1 MGLAYE
7 FQKKKV
13 KFILY
18 GIVGF
23 FIAIILI
30 IAGLTGDLEEN
41 CGDDTTSSQVT
52 NLDDKGTEENA
63 KNIAKHWKQKYGATP
78 QAAAGILGVLQ
89 LESRLDPKSV
99 NSSSGATGLAQWLGG
114 RKDKLEDLAHKENK
128 PATNLGVQLDYLDQE
143 LNSSYYASNKQ
154 IFKYTDV
161 HKATKAWLM
170 DYEGMS
176 KNPEQWFLSKRYAFA
191 DHWYSVIGTKDPV
204 AGDSL
209 KNASQDEEANANLD
223 CASDTDT
230 GKADGNIIKTAKSMK
245 GYFKYG
251 QSHPSADL
259 GTNLKNPNK
268 SGTTDCSGFIWLTL
282 NKAGYKVPANMGWFT
297 GTMASDA
304 KGSHQYLKQISENDA
319 KAGDIVIVN
328 QGAGAGNNGHT
339 AFITEN
345 WHDKNTKIIEEGGD
359 TTGHV
364 NESTF
369 GTAFYSLL
377 SGSDVTLARPIKK

>member
-7 FQKKKV
+7 FQKKKI

-52 NLDDKGTEENA
+52 NLDDKGMEENA

-114 RKDKLEDLAHKENK
+114 RKDKLDDLAHKESK

-345 WHDKNTKIIEEGGD
+345 WHGKNTKIIEEGGD

>member
-7 FQKKKV
+7 FQKKKI

-52 NLDDKGTEENA
+52 NLDDKGMEENA

-114 RKDKLEDLAHKENK
+114 RKDKLEDLAHKESK
-128 PATNLGVQLDYLDQE
+128 PATNLGLQLDYLDQE

-345 WHDKNTKIIEEGGD
+345 WHGKNTKIIEEGGD

>member
-7 FQKKKV
+7 FQKKKI

-52 NLDDKGTEENA
+52 NLDDKGMEENA

-114 RKDKLEDLAHKENK
+114 RKDKLEDLAHKESK

-319 KAGDIVIVN
+319 KAGDVVIVN

-339 AFITEN
+339 AILL
-345 WHDKNTKIIEEGGD
+345 DKWQGKATKIIEQGGVGD
-359 TTGHV
+359 KV

-377 SGSDVTLARPIKK
+377 NGSDVTLARPIKK

>member
-1 MGLAYE
+1 MQVLSFEY
-7 FQKKKV
+7 KKK
-13 KFILY
+13 KWKLIAY
-18 GIVGF
+18 IVGG
-23 FIAIILI
+23 ALLLIILL
-30 IAGLTGDLEEN
+30 IAALTGQLQEN
-41 CGDDTTSSQVT
+41 SCDNSTTTETQ
-52 NLDDKGTEENA
+52 LDSKSMTENA
-63 KNIAKHWKQKYGATP
+63 KNIYAHWKQKYGATP

-89 LESRLDPKSV
+89 LESRLDPNSV

-170 DYEGMS
+170 DYEGMG
-176 KNPEQWFLSKRYAFA
+176 KNPEQWYLSQRYGYA
-191 DHWYSVIGTKDPV
+191 DHWYSVFGASDPV
-204 AGDSL
+204 AGNTLDNASSGNLTELGCDSNPSYSGGSIV
-209 KNASQDEEANANLD
+209 KNAE
-223 CASDTDT
+223 
-230 GKADGNIIKTAKSMK
+230 SMK
-245 GYFKYG
+245 GDFHYV
-251 QSHPSADL
+251 QTHPSPDL
-259 GTNLKNPNK
+259 GSDLKNPSK
-268 SGTTDCSGFIWLTL
+268 TGGTDCSGFVWLAL

-339 AFITEN
+339 AILL
-345 WHDKNTKIIEEGGD
+345 DKWQGKATKIIEQGG
-359 TTGHV
+359 TGDKV

>member
-7 FQKKKV
+7 FQKKKI

-52 NLDDKGTEENA
+52 NLDDKGMEENA

-99 NSSSGATGLAQWLGG
+99 NSNSGATGLAQWLGG
-114 RKDKLEDLAHKENK
+114 RKDKLEDLAHKESK

-345 WHDKNTKIIEEGGD
+345 WHGKNTKIIEEGGD

>member
-7 FQKKKV
+7 FQKKKI

-52 NLDDKGTEENA
+52 NLDDKGMEENA

-114 RKDKLEDLAHKENK
+114 RKDKLEDLAHKESK

-319 KAGDIVIVN
+319 KAGDIVIAN

-345 WHDKNTKIIEEGGD
+345 WHGKNTKIIEEGGD

>member
-7 FQKKKV
+7 FQKKKI

-52 NLDDKGTEENA
+52 NLDDKGMEENA

-114 RKDKLEDLAHKENK
+114 RKDKLEDLAHKESK
-128 PATNLGVQLDYLDQE
+128 PATNLGIQLDYLDQE

-191 DHWYSVIGTKDPV
+191 DYWYSVIGTKDPV

-345 WHDKNTKIIEEGGD
+345 WHGKNTKIIEEGGD

>member
-7 FQKKKV
+7 FQKKKI

-52 NLDDKGTEENA
+52 NLDDKGMEGNA

-114 RKDKLEDLAHKENK
+114 RKDKLEDLAHKESK

-282 NKAGYKVPANMGWFT
+282 NKAGYKVPTNMGWFT

-319 KAGDIVIVN
+319 KVGDIVIVN
-328 QGAGAGNNGHT
+328 QGAGAENNGHT

-345 WHDKNTKIIEEGGD
+345 WHGKNTKIIEEGGD

>member
-7 FQKKKV
+7 FQKKKI

-52 NLDDKGTEENA
+52 NLDDKGMEENA

-114 RKDKLEDLAHKENK
+114 RKDKLEDLAHKESK

-345 WHDKNTKIIEEGGD
+345 WHGKNTKIIEKGGD

>member
-1 MGLAYE
+1 MQVLSFEY
-7 FQKKKV
+7 KKK
-13 KFILY
+13 KWKLIAY
-18 GIVGF
+18 IVGG
-23 FIAIILI
+23 ALLLIILL
-30 IAGLTGDLEEN
+30 IAAITGQLQEN
-41 CGDDTTSSQVT
+41 SCDNSTTTETQ
-52 NLDDKGTEENA
+52 LDSKSMTENA
-63 KNIAKHWKQKYGATP
+63 KNIYAHWKQKYGATP

-128 PATNLGVQLDYLDQE
+128 SATNLGVQLDYLDQE

-209 KNASQDEEANANLD
+209 ENASQDEEANANLD

-304 KGSHQYLKQISENDA
+304 KGGHQYLKQISENDA

-328 QGAGAGNNGHT
+328 QGVGAGNNGHT

-345 WHDKNTKIIEEGGD
+345 WHGKNTKIIEEGGD

>member
-7 FQKKKV
+7 FQKKKI

-52 NLDDKGTEENA
+52 NLDDKGMEENA

-99 NSSSGATGLAQWLGG
+99 NSSSGDTGLAQWLGG
-114 RKDKLEDLAHKENK
+114 RKDKLEDLAHKESK

-319 KAGDIVIVN
+319 EAGDIVIVN

-345 WHDKNTKIIEEGGD
+345 WHGKNTKIIEEGGD

>member
-7 FQKKKV
+7 FQKKKI

-52 NLDDKGTEENA
+52 NLDDKGMEENA

-114 RKDKLEDLAHKENK
+114 RKDKLEDLAHKESK

-345 WHDKNTKIIEEGGD
+345 WHGKNTKIIEEGGD

-369 GTAFYSLL
+369 GIAFYSLL

>member
-7 FQKKKV
+7 FQKKKI

-52 NLDDKGTEENA
+52 NLDDKGMEENA

-114 RKDKLEDLAHKENK
+114 RKDKLEDLAHKESK

-282 NKAGYKVPANMGWFT
+282 NKAGYKVPANMGWFI

-345 WHDKNTKIIEEGGD
+345 WHGKNTKIIEEGGD